1 MKCKWYADFEG
12 VCTNGECSYRGDV
25 CPTSEYPEVCK
36 YAEKQPEIPQLSVEE
51 LVKALRL
58 CNSASCTGC
67 ALYGFYDCGSIIN
80 PQAADMLEKLAA
92 EKDEK
97 KPEWSSVKDGPPKN
111 EQEVLIYCN
120 RGGFN
125 FVCPAIYEDG
135 TMLTQNSRWNWNDIE
150 EYGTYSEEN
159 DDYFV
164 PKGWWEKRQF
174 TPDDVYNCPVD
185 CEVTHWKALPKPPKE
200 EER

>member
-12 VCTNGECSYRGDV
+12 VCTNGECPYRGNT

-36 YAEKQPEIPQLSVEE
+36 YAEKQTEIPQLSAEE
-51 LVKALRL
+51 LAKTLRL
-58 CNSASCTGC
+58 CDSASCTGC

-92 EKDEK
+92 EKNAK
-97 KPEWSSVKDGPPKN
+97 KSEWISVKDGPPEN

-120 RGGFN
+120 RGGFK

-135 TMLTQNSRWNWNDIE
+135 TMLTQNSRWNWNDLE

-164 PKGWWEKRQF
+164 AKGWWENRQF

-185 CEVTHWKALPKPPKE
+185 CEVTHWMALPKPPKE

>member
-12 VCTNGECSYRGDV
+12 VCTNGECPYRGDT
-25 CPTSEYPEVCK
+25 CPTCEYPEVCK
-36 YAEKQPEIPQLSVEE
+36 YAEKATEIPRLSVAE
-51 LVKALRL
+51 LVKSLRL
-58 CNSASCTGC
+58 CSSASCTGC

-92 EKDEK
+92 EKDAQ
-97 KPEWSSVKDGPPKN
+97 KPEWISVKDGPPKN

-120 RGGFN
+120 RDGFK

-135 TMLTQNSRWNWNDIE
+135 TVLTQNSCCNWYDIE

-164 PKGWWEKRQF
+164 AKGWWENRQF

-185 CEVTHWKALPKPPKE
+185 CEVTHWMPLPKPPKE
-200 EER
+200 EKQ